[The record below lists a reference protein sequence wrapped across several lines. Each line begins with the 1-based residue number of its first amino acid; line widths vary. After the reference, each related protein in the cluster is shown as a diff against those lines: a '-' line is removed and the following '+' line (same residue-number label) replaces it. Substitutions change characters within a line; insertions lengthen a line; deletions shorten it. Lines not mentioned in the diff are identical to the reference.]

1 MGEMID
7 VVTNASPDGAEHSTI
22 GIREMRRNPMFVGS
36 GDFFSGV
43 SPPHTNNRNRSP
55 TMSSSSSWLI
65 PLSKLIGLI
74 VVVPFVTTFLHLQH
88 QAFWKNDY
96 CFVGPATYVNVFDF
110 ASTTTIATSDVNENN
125 IDNEIRVDE
134 KSGVTTSTTTPM
146 TSKALAGRRYHGIYA
161 PTSSSKSRPEEKRQ
175 FRQRYSSSSNSNDD
189 DTRGR
194 SSLFLSLFS
203 SWTITKGWS
212 SIAQMSTMISLT
224 NVVMTPPSGPGIIAF
239 EGVKWCLNSSLL
251 LSGTKKDDKTSGRR
265 ETKQQQQSW
274 CSDVSHPNEIISN
287 RYPPSGVWRLVE
299 HQPQSRE
306 LLHDSLR
313 ITCATPPSSSSSS
326 TATGIKSNKRGQK
339 LQNGKR
345 NENLRFVLDK
355 PSTTML
361 LLLNIGLALYYWNF
375 RIDPACVS
383 KVYDRIVHDHEWWRG
398 LTGATAHF
406 EPLHIGFNMMS
417 LRALGQEIE
426 GSMYS
431 SIVFLFYNIAL
442 VAFTTMVMMLMTYAR
457 IRWHEREIERPSS
470 SSSSSSHEHHLQHD
484 DKIRQLKETS
494 SVGYSAVLFAWMVIR
509 TMESNRPSCP
519 IPFFSDICFE
529 TYTMPGLP
537 AIKFNIAPIVS
548 LFAAQFIM
556 PRVSFMGHLAG
567 IICGFGLHWGIFPPM
582 ELCSPNVLFGGV
594 FIIGL
599 IWRRRIIPVRP
610 LLTATMDEEGCM
622 EHEDYLT
629 SLLAVENGG
638 DEVIVVGDNSS
649 HRSPSRSNNRQA
661 SYDPIRKKERDRIE
675 SYRKQKTLL
684 HIRNLIGV
692 VTLLSL
698 FVFDWTSSLVLSQF
712 VLLTLFAFGTKS
724 LFIVWAYTRSED
736 VENDIIVPEKKRSG
750 IIWRGFLMSAVLS
763 IVYDS
768 MTFASWLAVPNINS
782 PMPIGSLSIKLF
794 MIFRLVVN
802 LLALVVGSKILH
814 ELGEVGGGI
823 LVHIFSHVF
832 DWTRAVG
839 DSGILALRSHTP
851 LWSAFE
857 GRGMTLGSRGTS
869 T

>member
-1 MGEMID
+1 MM
-7 VVTNASPDGAEHSTI
+7 
-22 GIREMRRNPMFVGS
+22 
-36 GDFFSGV
+36 
-43 SPPHTNNRNRSP
+43 
-55 TMSSSSSWLI
+55 

-74 VVVPFVTTFLHLQH
+74 IVVPFVTTFLHLQH
-88 QAFWKNDY
+88 RAFWKNDY
-96 CFVGPATYVNVFDF
+96 CFVGPASHVNAFDF
-110 ASTTTIATSDVNENN
+110 ASTTIATSDVNEND

-134 KSGVTTSTTTPM
+134 KSAGVTTSTTTTTPT
-146 TSKALAGRRYHGIYA
+146 TSKTLAGRRYHGIYA
-161 PTSSSKSRPEEKRQ
+161 PTSSSKSGPEEKPQ
-175 FRQRYSSSSNSNDD
+175 FQQRYSSSSSSND
-189 DTRGR
+189 DTRGMR
-194 SSLFLSLFS
+194 SSLFPSLFS
-203 SWTITKGWS
+203 PWTIAKGWS
-212 SIAQMSTMISLT
+212 SITQLSTMISLA
-224 NVVMTPPSGPGIIAF
+224 NVITPPSEPGIIAF
-239 EGVKWCLNSSLL
+239 EGEKWCLNSSLL
-251 LSGTKKDDKTSGRR
+251 LSSGMKKKDDKTSGRR
-265 ETKQQQQSW
+265 ETKQQQQQQQQQQQSW
-274 CSDVSHPNEIISN
+274 CSDVSYPNEIISN

-299 HQPQSRE
+299 QPQSKVE
-306 LLHDSLR
+306 LLLLHGLR
-313 ITCATPPSSSSSS
+313 ITCATPQSSSSSS
-326 TATGIKSNKRGQK
+326 TTTIVKSKQGQQ

-355 PSTTML
+355 PSTTIL

-383 KVYDRIVHDHEWWRG
+383 KVYNRIVHDHEWWRG

-417 LRALGQEIE
+417 LHALGREIE
-426 GSMYS
+426 GTMYYS

-442 VAFTTMVMMLMTYAR
+442 VVFTTMVMMLMTYTR
-457 IRWHEREIERPSS
+457 IRWYEREIERLSS
-470 SSSSSSHEHHLQHD
+470 SSSSSSTSHERHLQYD

-494 SVGYSAVLFAWMVIR
+494 SVGYSAVLFAWMVVR

-548 LFAAQFIM
+548 LFAAQLIM

-567 IICGFGLHWGIFPPM
+567 IICGFGLHWGIFPPL

-594 FIIGL
+594 LLIGL

-649 HRSPSRSNNRQA
+649 RRSPSQSNNRRA
-661 SYDPIRKKERDRIE
+661 SYDPISLGKQRKKERDRIE

-684 HIRNLIGV
+684 YIRNLIGV

-712 VLLTLFAFGTKS
+712 VLLSLFAFGTKS
-724 LFIVWAYTRSED
+724 LLIVWAYTRSED

-750 IIWRGFLMSAVLS
+750 IIWRGFLMSTVLS

-782 PMPIGSLSIKLF
+782 PMPIGPLSIKLF

-823 LVHIFSHVF
+823 LVHIFSYVI

>member
-1 MGEMID
+1 M
-7 VVTNASPDGAEHSTI
+7 
-22 GIREMRRNPMFVGS
+22 
-36 GDFFSGV
+36 
-43 SPPHTNNRNRSP
+43 
-55 TMSSSSSWLI
+55 
-65 PLSKLIGLI
+65 PLCKLIGLI
-74 VVVPFVTTFLHLQH
+74 IVVPFVTTFLHLQH

-96 CFVGPATYVNVFDF
+96 CFIGPATYANAFDF
-110 ASTTTIATSDVNENN
+110 ASTTIATSDANENN
-125 IDNEIRVDE
+125 VDNEIRVDE
-134 KSGVTTSTTTPM
+134 KSGVTTTTTTPM
-146 TSKALAGRRYHGIYA
+146 TSTTLAGRRYHGIYA
-161 PTSSSKSRPEEKRQ
+161 PTSSSKRPEEKRQ
-175 FRQRYSSSSNSNDD
+175 FQQRYSSSSSNDD
-189 DTRGR
+189 TGGR
-194 SSLFLSLFS
+194 SSLFLPVFS

-212 SIAQMSTMISLT
+212 SIAQMSTIISLT
-224 NVVMTPPSGPGIIAF
+224 NVMTPPSEPGIIAF
-239 EGVKWCLNSSLL
+239 EGDKWCLNSSLL
-251 LSGTKKDDKTSGRR
+251 SGMKKDDKTSGRQG
-265 ETKQQQQSW
+265 TKQQQQQQQSW
-274 CSDVSHPNEIISN
+274 CSDVSYPNEIISN

-299 HQPQSRE
+299 QPPQSRE
-306 LLHDSLR
+306 LLHGLLR
-313 ITCATPPSSSSSS
+313 ITCAIPPPSSSSSS
-326 TATGIKSNKRGQK
+326 SSTTTTIIKSNKGQK
-339 LQNGKR
+339 LQNGKQ

-355 PSTTML
+355 PSTTIL
-361 LLLNIGLALYYWNF
+361 LLLNSGLALYYWNF
-375 RIDPACVS
+375 RIDPSYVS
-383 KVYDRIVHDHEWWRG
+383 KVYNRIVYDHEWWRG

-406 EPLHIGFNMMS
+406 EPLHVGFNMMS
-417 LRALGQEIE
+417 LHALGQEIE
-426 GSMYS
+426 GTMYS

-442 VAFTTMVMMLMTYAR
+442 VVFTTMVMMLMTYAR
-457 IRWHEREIERPSS
+457 IRWYEREIDRLSS
-470 SSSSSSHEHHLQHD
+470 SSSSSSSLEHLQYD
-484 DKIRQLKETS
+484 DKIRHLKETS

-529 TYTMPGLP
+529 TYAVPGLP
-537 AIKFNIAPIVS
+537 ALKFNIAPIVS

-567 IICGFGLHWGIFPPM
+567 IICGFGLHWGIFPPI
-582 ELCSPNVLFGGV
+582 ELCSPNVLIGGV
-594 FIIGL
+594 FLVGL

-610 LLTATMDEEGCM
+610 LVTATMDEEGCI

-629 SLLAVENGG
+629 SLLAVENGV
-638 DEVIVVGDNSS
+638 DEMVVVGDNSS
-649 HRSPSRSNNRQA
+649 HRSPSQSNNRQA

-684 HIRNLIGV
+684 YIRNLIGV

-712 VLLTLFAFGTKS
+712 VLLSLFAFGTKS

-750 IIWRGFLMSAVLS
+750 IIWRGFLMSTVLS

-823 LVHIFSHVF
+823 LVHIFSYVI